1 MEFVANRLELI
12 ADLLDTSDNEMEP
25 IVDEETQ
32 F

>member
-12 ADLLDTSDNEMEP
+12 ADLLETPADEMPP

-32 F
+32 H